1 MARDTSFYYSFL
13 VLPPVQRSAV
23 VAVWDF
29 CRAVDDAVDE
39 VADKSQAQA
48 EVRKWREEVG
58 RVFGAG
64 EPQTSQGASL
74 APFVARFQ
82 LPREPFDELVNGVE
96 MDLDHPQY
104 ATFDDLL
111 LYCRRVA
118 SGVGLICVEIF
129 GCRHGEAREYAINLG
144 IALQLTN
151 IVRDVA
157 GDLARGRVYLPQEDL
172 ARFGCTVDML
182 RAAIVTEPM
191 RRLLTF
197 ECQRAREY
205 YVRAAQAM
213 PPQATRR
220 LVAAEIMGGIYFEI
234 LQRIE
239 RRGYDVF
246 TEVIRVPRPARARI
260 ALSIFMKNWLWA
272 IGFRVW
278 PAARA

>member
-1 MARDTSFYYSFL
+1 VARDTSFYYSFL
-13 VLPPVQRSAV
+13 VLPPAERSAV

-39 VADKSQAQA
+39 VPEQERARI
-48 EVRKWREEVG
+48 ELRKWRAEVD
-58 RVFGAG
+58 RVFGPD
-64 EPQTSQGASL
+64 EPQTPQGAGL
-74 APFVARFQ
+74 KPFVSRFR
-82 LPREPFDELVNGVE
+82 LPRDPFDELVNGVE
-96 MDLDHPQY
+96 MDLDHPHY
-104 ATFDDLL
+104 GTFDDLL

-129 GCRHGEAREYAINLG
+129 GCRNGEAREYAVNLG

-157 GDLARGRVYLPQEDL
+157 GDLGRGRVYLPQEDL
-172 ARFGCTVDML
+172 ARFGCTVEML
-182 RAAIVTEPM
+182 RAGVVNEPI

-246 TEVIRVPRPARARI
+246 AEVIRVPRPARARI
-260 ALSIFMKNWLWA
+260 ALSIFVKNWLWA
-272 IGFRVW
+272 LGFRLW
-278 PAARA
+278 PEARA

>member
-13 VLPPVQRSAV
+13 VLPPAERSAV

-39 VADKSQAQA
+39 IPEKERARI
-48 EVRKWREEVG
+48 EVRKWRDEVD
-58 RVFGAG
+58 RVFGP
-64 EPQTSQGASL
+64 EPPQTPQGAAL
-74 APFVARFQ
+74 EPFVSRFG
-82 LPREPFDELVNGVE
+82 LSREPFDELVNGVE

-104 ATFDDLL
+104 ETFDDLL

-129 GCRHGEAREYAINLG
+129 GCRHGEAREYAVNLG

-151 IVRDVA
+151 IIRDVA

-172 ARFGCTVDML
+172 ARFGCTVAML
-182 RAAIVTEPM
+182 KAGVVNEPI

-205 YVRAAQAM
+205 YVRAARAL

-246 TEVIRVPRPARARI
+246 GEVIRVPRPARARI
-260 ALSIFMKNWLWA
+260 ALSIFVKNWLWA
-272 IGFRVW
+272 LGVRLR
-278 PAARA
+278 PEPKA

>member
-13 VLPPVQRSAV
+13 VLPPAQRSAV

-58 RVFGAG
+58 RVFGGG

-182 RAAIVTEPM
+182 RAGVVTEPM

-272 IGFRVW
+272 IGFRLW

>member
-1 MARDTSFYYSFL
+1 
-13 VLPPVQRSAV
+13 
-23 VAVWDF
+23 
-29 CRAVDDAVDE
+29 VDDAVDE
-39 VADKSQAQA
+39 VPERERAQI
-48 EVRKWREEVG
+48 EVRKWRGEVD
-58 RVFGAG
+58 RVFGAEG
-64 EPQTSQGASL
+64 PQTAQGAAL
-74 APFVARFQ
+74 KPFAARFELSRQ
-82 LPREPFDELVNGVE
+82 PFDELINGVE

-129 GCRHGEAREYAINLG
+129 GCRNGEAREYAVDLG

-151 IVRDVA
+151 IIRDVA

-172 ARFGCTVDML
+172 ARFGCTVAML
-182 RAAIVTEPM
+182 KAGVVNEPI

-205 YVRAAQAM
+205 YVRAARAM

-246 TEVIRVPRPARARI
+246 GEVIRVPRPARLRI
-260 ALSIFMKNWLWA
+260 ALSIFVKNWLWA
-272 IGFRVW
+272 LGFRLW
-278 PAARA
+278 PEPRG